1 MPNIIPNTETNQGP
15 RNLYSTGQHKQAIG
29 IYATNF
35 KHRMDTD
42 GQILFYPQ
50 IPLIRNRMSNYLN
63 YNNIPHGINA
73 IIAIGCLA
81 DIIRKIV

>member
-1 MPNIIPNTETNQGP
+1 
-15 RNLYSTGQHKQAIG
+15 
-29 IYATNF
+29 
-35 KHRMDTD
+35 MDK
-42 GQILFYPQ
+42 LFYPQ